1 MAELTDLVVDLIEI
15 DCSCVDGNRVW
26 FVGKTFNYLF
36 CMDISE
42 KIIEIVERLPGE
54 QLIGYRSYSN
64 IVKYKNQII
73 LIPGYADKILIYDA
87 AARIFR
93 EIEVKIQGKHVFYVF
108 VGIEHDKL
116 YLMDHE
122 DARIVIIDLDKR
134 CIASCRKIE
143 TSEPVNLIYS
153 KPILQKGNI
162 YIPLCEGNKIIIYQI
177 SDDVFRECLLESV
190 ASGYSNII
198 YDGIFF
204 WLIGFAGEI
213 VKWDSETMKI
223 VQNIS
228 LPKDFKEFVIAGN
241 DKIVKWY
248 SYEEDRIRN
257 YRFCWDCDFD
267 GKYIWILPALS
278 DSILC
283 VDKDTGVLQII
294 ELPNENEDT
303 YTMQGREGYKFSFM
317 GIDEERYIR
326 IYSHKNRVIY
336 CVDNTTTQY
345 SVEKWS
351 MKDASLRE
359 FLDDY
364 WNEPRSES
372 LKENLGFFLESVLF
386 K

>member
-116 YLMDHE
+116 YLMDYE

-143 TSEPVNLIYS
+143 TSELSLIH
-153 KPILQKGNI
+153 I
-162 YIPLCEGNKIIIYQI
+162 
-177 SDDVFRECLLESV
+177 
-190 ASGYSNII
+190 
-198 YDGIFF
+198 
-204 WLIGFAGEI
+204 
-213 VKWDSETMKI
+213 
-223 VQNIS
+223 
-228 LPKDFKEFVIAGN
+228 
-241 DKIVKWY
+241 
-248 SYEEDRIRN
+248 
-257 YRFCWDCDFD
+257 
-267 GKYIWILPALS
+267 
-278 DSILC
+278 
-283 VDKDTGVLQII
+283 
-294 ELPNENEDT
+294 
-303 YTMQGREGYKFSFM
+303 
-317 GIDEERYIR
+317 
-326 IYSHKNRVIY
+326 
-336 CVDNTTTQY
+336 
-345 SVEKWS
+345 
-351 MKDASLRE
+351 
-359 FLDDY
+359 
-364 WNEPRSES
+364 
-372 LKENLGFFLESVLF
+372 
-386 K
+386 